1 MPVGE
6 SWYALDAWALYP
18 PSSPPSARHCAESLV
33 SHERPRS
40 SPGRSRPCPL
50 LDGGVDDLAVA
61 RGERMPRHL
70 PHAFLVSEAIT
81 DLKQHRQD
89 LEGLGRHERESSTP
103 PPRASI
109 ERTGIRAAFSLRGWA
124 FLLGHAESI
133 LPFPADKLKS
143 SRPFPSRNRSLSNQV
158 SGRPEDPAGGHD
170 PCSDWN
176 DRSSHPSNQPKG
188 DGTMETNKEHVAEL
202 LFQARETEKRGVL
215 VYETALR
222 CVVNDD
228 LKEEWEKYLEQTQ
241 RHVQI
246 VHGLVEQF
254 GLDPDTETPGRLV
267 VRHIGQSLVLH
278 AMEMALDSGEKES
291 AELVAAECV
300 VEAETKDH
308 LNWELISQVAK
319 SLKGPD
325 GKAFKEACEEV
336 EDQEDEHLYH
346 STGWCRELWFQSLGL
361 PAVLPPPEEEK
372 DVKTAIGA
380 ARAKKAR
387 KTML

>member
-1 MPVGE
+1 
-6 SWYALDAWALYP
+6 
-18 PSSPPSARHCAESLV
+18 
-33 SHERPRS
+33 
-40 SPGRSRPCPL
+40 
-50 LDGGVDDLAVA
+50 
-61 RGERMPRHL
+61 
-70 PHAFLVSEAIT
+70 
-81 DLKQHRQD
+81 
-89 LEGLGRHERESSTP
+89 
-103 PPRASI
+103 
-109 ERTGIRAAFSLRGWA
+109 
-124 FLLGHAESI
+124 
-133 LPFPADKLKS
+133 
-143 SRPFPSRNRSLSNQV
+143 
-158 SGRPEDPAGGHD
+158 
-170 PCSDWN
+170 
-176 DRSSHPSNQPKG
+176 
-188 DGTMETNKEHVAEL
+188 METNKEHVAEL
-202 LFQARETEKRGVL
+202 LFQALETEKRGVL

-308 LNWELISQVAK
+308 LNWQLISQVAK

-336 EDQEDEHLYH
+336 EDQEEEHLYH

-361 PAVLPPPEEEK
+361 PAVLPPPEEEN